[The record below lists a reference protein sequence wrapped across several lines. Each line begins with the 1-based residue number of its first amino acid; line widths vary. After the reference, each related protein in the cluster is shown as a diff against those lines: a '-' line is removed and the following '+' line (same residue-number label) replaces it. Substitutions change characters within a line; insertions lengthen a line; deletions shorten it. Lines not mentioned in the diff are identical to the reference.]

1 LDAIEDLK
9 DRGLTT
15 LKVIC
20 TFFSYWVLPLKM
32 RGHSQWE
39 FQGMTDPT
47 IESNIPIRLEEVD
60 DLMMIAIRVS
70 T

>member
-1 LDAIEDLK
+1 
-9 DRGLTT
+9 
-15 LKVIC
+15 
-20 TFFSYWVLPLKM
+20 M
-32 RGHSQWE
+32 RGHCQWE
-39 FQGMTDPT
+39 FQGMMDPT